1 MAKDESGKEKILAA
15 IRRAAAELGRAPS
28 RGELR
33 RITGVSHYRVLA
45 EFRTL
50 RDAVRA
56 AGLEPNPK
64 GEKISTEDLLADW
77 KRVAEKLGRR
87 PSRTEYVRE
96 GKYSA
101 GAFVGRFGSWSGIRK
116 NPLTTKDTKEHGG
129 KTRIS
134 GESLFHNARRKLLVP
149 RRANYKGCPYDSSFA
164 SSESLRTGHG
174 TQRKNKSKTK
184 RTEEP
189 DESVLHDFNRRVP
202 LAAVPSPLVGMRKV
216 TESVAQMVVNTLL
229 GSGYWPLD
237 RSNQPSA
244 LSIQPGNIYHG
255 DTEALRAAEEN
266 GRELTRRTRID
277 KGEFTPRGINKEV
290 DLDPSLA
297 VNALPFDAAQGSGLR
312 PPAKQDDRWRRAD
325 FHPTTREARVSGAPD
340 FTARGLYNDRPVM
353 GEPFDRS
360 PMTNAPVNELGVMVL
375 FGMVAA
381 GLGLQVESVQ
391 GKFPDCIARRQ
402 VAPGKWQYLRIEF
415 EYESKNFK
423 LHGHDPKGCDMIVC
437 WRHNWKDCPAEIEV
451 VELCRLVGME

>member
-1 MAKDESGKEKILAA
+1 MAKKQGDKETILAA
-15 IRRAAAELGRAPS
+15 IQRAAEELGRAPS

-45 EFRTL
+45 EFPTL
-50 RDAVRA
+50 REAVRA

-87 PSRTEYVRE
+87 PSRAEYVRE

-101 GAFVGRFGSWSGIRK
+101 GALTVRFGSWSGIGK

-134 GESLFHNARRKLLVP
+134 RELTRKT
-149 RRANYKGCPYDSSFA
+149 RTRQISKEANRKG
-164 SSESLRTGHG
+164 H
-174 TQRKNKSKTK
+174 
-184 RTEEP
+184 EEP
-189 DESVLHDFNRRVP
+189 QRGSGGWAQSARAVKPDEFLLHNFQRVP
-202 LAAVPSPLVGMRKV
+202 LAAVPAPLVGMRKV

-229 GSGYWPLD
+229 
-237 RSNQPSA
+237 A
-244 LSIQPGNIYHG
+244 PGNWQLAISQNQKQNPFTTEVTEEHG
-255 DTEALRAAEEN
+255 GRPIKRANEIADLQIGTRN
-266 GRELTRRTRID
+266 GRE
-277 KGEFTPRGINKEV
+277 EFFP
-290 DLDPSLA
+290 
-297 VNALPFDAAQGSGLR
+297 LR
-312 PPAKQDDRWRRAD
+312 PSASSVVKK
-325 FHPTTREARVSGAPD
+325 
-340 FTARGLYNDRPVM
+340 DRPVM

-391 GKFPDCIARRQ
+391 GKFPDCVAKRQ

-437 WRHNWKDCPAEIEV
+437 WRHNWKECPAEIEV
-451 VELCRLVGME
+451 VELCRLVGRR

>member
-1 MAKDESGKEKILAA
+1 MAKSAMAKEEDGKEKGVKEKIVAA

-33 RITGVSHYRVLA
+33 RITGVSHYRVLS

-50 RDAVRA
+50 REAVRA

-77 KRVAEKLGRR
+77 KRVAEKLGRK
-87 PSRTEYVRE
+87 PSRAEYVRE

-101 GAFVGRFGSWSGIRK
+101 GALTVRFGSWGNIS
-116 NPLTTKDTKEHGG
+116 TTEDTENHREGKAAHRGG
-129 KTRIS
+129 AETR
-134 GESLFHNARRKLLVP
+134 RRSRP
-149 RRANYKGCPYDSSFA
+149 GNHKGHEGS
-164 SSESLRTGHG
+164 
-174 TQRKNKSKTK
+174 QR
-184 RTEEP
+184 ECYGG
-189 DESVLHDFNRRVP
+189 SVLHNFDRVP
-202 LAAVPSPLVGMRKV
+202 LAPVPSPVVGMRKV
-216 TESVAQMVVNTLL
+216 TEAVAQMVVNTLM
-229 GSGYWPLD
+229 
-237 RSNQPSA
+237 A
-244 LSIQPGNIYHG
+244 PGNWQLAISQGQSPFTTESTEEHG
-255 DTEALRAAEEN
+255 GQQIKRGDEIANAQVGTRS
-266 GRELTRRTRID
+266 GRE
-277 KGEFTPRGINKEV
+277 
-290 DLDPSLA
+290 DLFP
-297 VNALPFDAAQGSGLR
+297 LR
-312 PPAKQDDRWRRAD
+312 SSASSVVKK
-325 FHPTTREARVSGAPD
+325 
-340 FTARGLYNDRPVM
+340 DRPVM

-391 GKFPDCIARRQ
+391 GKFPDCMAKRQ

-437 WRHNWKDCPAEIEV
+437 WRHNWKECPAEIEV
-451 VELCRLVGME
+451 VELSRLVGMR

>member
-1 MAKDESGKEKILAA
+1 MRLVAESGMAKEKGGKEKILAA
-15 IRRAAAELGRAPS
+15 IRRAATELGRAPS

-45 EFRTL
+45 VFPTL
-50 RDAVRA
+50 REAVRA

-77 KRVAEKLGRR
+77 KRVAEKLGRK
-87 PSRTEYVRE
+87 PSRAEYVRE

-134 GESLFHNARRKLLVP
+134 RESLFHNARRKPLVL
-149 RRANYKGCPYDSSFA
+149 RRANYKEPQRGTRSGDLVIGESGDRKAGASRVLSGAELHSHKRNDRSQSSGQPGV
-164 SSESLRTGHG
+164 R
-174 TQRKNKSKTK
+174 
-184 RTEEP
+184 
-189 DESVLHDFNRRVP
+189 DFDRVP
-202 LAAVPSPLVGMRKV
+202 LAAVPAPLVGMHRV
-216 TESVAQMVVNTLL
+216 TEEVAQMVVNTLL
-229 GSGYWPLD
+229 GSK
-237 RSNQPSA
+237 QPSA
-244 LSIQPGNIYHG
+244 LSIQPRPNPFTTEITEEHRGERSG
-255 DTEALRAAEEN
+255 DLVIGRSGDLRSGGASKLSRQLQNPEPS
-266 GRELTRRTRID
+266 L
-277 KGEFTPRGINKEV
+277 RGIK
-290 DLDPSLA
+290 
-297 VNALPFDAAQGSGLR
+297 
-312 PPAKQDDRWRRAD
+312 K
-325 FHPTTREARVSGAPD
+325 
-340 FTARGLYNDRPVM
+340 DRPVM
-353 GEPFDRS
+353 GEPFDRR

-402 VAPGKWQYLRIEF
+402 VAPGKWQHLRIEF

-451 VELCRLVGME
+451 VELCRLFGMQ

>member
-1 MAKDESGKEKILAA
+1 VPVPQDSMTKDEILKA

-50 RDAVRA
+50 REAVRA

-87 PSRTEYVRE
+87 PSRAEYVRE

-101 GAFVGRFGSWSGIRK
+101 GALTVRFGNWSGIRE

-134 GESLFHNARRKLLVP
+134 RERLIHHNRRKTRISPELEKFNHKGP
-149 RRANYKGCPYDSSFA
+149 QRASNG
-164 SSESLRTGHG
+164 
-174 TQRKNKSKTK
+174 
-184 RTEEP
+184 
-189 DESVLHDFNRRVP
+189 ESVLQNFDRVP
-202 LAAVPSPLVGMRKV
+202 LAQVPMPLVGMRRV
-216 TESVAQMVVNTLL
+216 TEAVAQMVVNTLL
-229 GSGYWPLD
+229 GTRSGDLVIGTSGDLRTGGAGAVSPQL
-237 RSNQPSA
+237 RN
-244 LSIQPGNIYHG
+244 PGLIPQGIY
-255 DTEALRAAEEN
+255 
-266 GRELTRRTRID
+266 
-277 KGEFTPRGINKEV
+277 KEG

-297 VNALPFDAAQGSGLR
+297 VNAPLV
-312 PPAKQDDRWRRAD
+312 QDDRRKRAG
-325 FHPTTREARVSGAPD
+325 FAV
-340 FTARGLYNDRPVM
+340 RGLYKDRPVM

-375 FGMVAA
+375 FGMVAV

-391 GKFPDCIARRQ
+391 GKFPDCVAKRQ

-451 VELCRLVGME
+451 VELCRLVGIR